1 MLGMAL
7 WGSTLIRIIILAF
20 LSLYLMPIML
30 FIFDYPFQVFQF
42 ILISSFFVIGLS
54 LPAAR
59 LRHMPYIDYTDRF
72 RVTPKAVY
80 LIFLIYV
87 TSNYGVILDTF
98 NSIVSNNFVSFVY
111 QNTLD
116 RYESYEMVSNYSLFQ
131 RISVIGFLMSGSLVA
146 SVSDNRMQVHIML
159 FIMIIIESMQLA
171 RYGVLFVSVTYFVE
185 YVIRNNRHLQLL
197 KFRSLFKKGLY
208 VVSCLIAV
216 FLFSAYYRI
225 AGRVDDVLDVL
236 IIKFAQYTIAMHE
249 ALLIWMA
256 DNSDSYATYFGSNS
270 FAGVYKIF
278 GFHTE
283 QGFYK
288 LTKTSFGATN
298 IYTTFRGLL
307 SDFGVIGTASILFLA
322 GYAISKY
329 SKVNMTFISYNLVRF
344 IMIMI
349 LFCLISPMNYFN
361 CVAAVIGSGIAI
373 AGINFGKKYTEKL
386 SP

>member
-7 WGSTLIRIIILAF
+7 WGNTLSRIIVLAF
-20 LSLYLMPIML
+20 LSLYVMPIML

-54 LPAAR
+54 VPAAR
-59 LRHMPYIDYTDRF
+59 LRHIPYIDYTDRF
-72 RVTPKAVY
+72 RVTPMAVY

-111 QNTLD
+111 QNAVD
-116 RYESYEMVSNYSLFQ
+116 RYESYEMVSNYSVFQ

-146 SVSDNRMQVHIML
+146 SVSDKRMQVHIML

-171 RYGVLFVSVTYFVE
+171 RYGVLYVFVTYFIE
-185 YVIRNNRHLQLL
+185 YTIRNNRHLQLL

-208 VVSCLIAV
+208 VISCLIAV
-216 FLFSAYYRI
+216 FLFSAYYRV
-225 AGRVDDVLDVL
+225 AGRVDDVLYVL
-236 IIKFAQYTIAMHE
+236 VIKFAQYTIAMHE

-256 DNSDSYATYFGSNS
+256 DNSDSYATYFGSKS

-278 GFHTE
+278 GFQTD

-288 LTKTSFGATN
+288 LTETSFGATN

-307 SDFGVIGTASILFLA
+307 SDFGVIGTASILLLS

-329 SKVNMTFISYNLVRF
+329 SKVNMTFITYNLVRF
-344 IMIMI
+344 IMTMI
-349 LFCLISPMNYFN
+349 LFCLVSPMNYFN
-361 CVAAVIGSGIAI
+361 CVAAVIGSGIVI
-373 AGINFGKKYTEKL
+373 AGFNFGKKYTEKL